1 MVDMATA
8 LNITPNALTNT
19 AAPGVVSALIA
30 KWKAY
35 RIYRTSLNELSDLSN
50 SELADLGL
58 SRSMI
63 KRVALEA
70 AYDGI

>member
-8 LNITPNALTNT
+8 LNITPSALSNT
-19 AAPGVVSALIA
+19 ANSGLVSALVA

-35 RIYRTSLNELSDLSN
+35 RLYRTSLNELRALSN
-50 SELADLGL
+50 SDLADLGL

-70 AYDGI
+70 AYDDI